1 MPENLLISNKKIDAG
16 RSQSDKTP
24 MKLGTC
30 YYPEHWPQDIWAGDV
45 ARMVDMGITH
55 VRIGE
60 FAWSRIEPS
69 RGNFQWEWLDTAI
82 EVLAAAGL
90 HITLCTPTATP
101 PKWLVDS
108 TPDMLAWTSDGQ
120 PRRFG
125 SRRHYCFSSE
135 SYRAESRR
143 ITEAVVKRYAAN
155 PAITSWQTDNEYG
168 CHDTVESYS
177 LMAEKAFQKW
187 LEDKYKTIDT
197 LNTAWGTVFWSQEYN
212 NFGQI
217 QFTDRTVTEANPAH
231 RLDFQRFS
239 SDQVISFN
247 KEQVD
252 IIRAHTKADIT
263 HNVMGHFTGFD
274 HYGLGKDIDITTW
287 DSYPLGFLDQ
297 EWWSDEQKLRWMR
310 SGHPDFAAFHHD
322 LYRSCSNGRWGV
334 MEQQPGPVNW
344 APNNPAPR
352 DGMVGLWALEAA
364 AHGAEYCSYFRW
376 RQAPFAQEQNHAGLY
391 DSNNNL
397 AQGGAEAKAAHDV
410 LKQLGNLKPHT
421 SKVAL
426 IFDYDAKWMFDIQPQ
441 GTGWHYE
448 KLCFEFYTVLRRLGL
463 SIDIISPHHDLT
475 GYALA
480 IAPSLPVIP
489 DNLFTRAK
497 ASNTKLF
504 FGPRSGSKTKDY
516 QLPSASPF
524 KSLTHIRSES
534 LRQGASLNINMDE
547 QFYRAKT
554 WRDFLETSETI
565 QASFEDGA
573 PAYIR
578 SESYDYLA
586 TWPQPKWLRAILRNI
601 LEDLNI
607 TTVWLPKDLRLRQT
621 ENLVFAFNYGVKNID
636 LTRFAPDADYVLG
649 GPTLTPAGLSV
660 WGAQTSTFT
669 IRSTKRSKTSSGV

>member
-1 MPENLLISNKKIDAG
+1 MPENAARSNKKIDAG
-16 RSQSDKTP
+16 ATQLDKRV

-30 YYPEHWPQDIWAGDV
+30 YYPEHWPEEMWEGDA
-45 ARMVDMGITH
+45 ARMLEMGITH

-69 RGNFQWEWLDTAI
+69 RENFEWGWLDKAI
-82 EVLAAAGL
+82 ETLADAGL
-90 HITLCTPTATP
+90 QITMCTPTATP

-108 TPDMLAWTSDGQ
+108 TPDMLAYTADGQ

-135 SYRAESRR
+135 TYRAESRR
-143 ITEAVVKRYAAN
+143 ITQAVVERYAAN

-177 LMAEKAFQKW
+177 PMAQTAFQAW
-187 LEDKYKTIDT
+187 LKNKYRTIDA
-197 LNTAWGTVFWSQEYN
+197 LNMAWGTVFWSQEYN
-212 NFGQI
+212 HFNQI
-217 QFTDRTVTEANPAH
+217 GFTDRTVTEANPAH

-263 HNVMGHFTGFD
+263 HNVMGHFTAFD
-274 HYGLGKDIDITTW
+274 HYRLGADIDVTTW
-287 DSYPLGFLDQ
+287 DSYPLGFMDQ
-297 EWWSDEQKLRWMR
+297 EWWTDAQKLRWMR

-322 LYRSCSNGRWGV
+322 LYRTCSKGRWGV

-410 LKQLGNLKPHT
+410 LEKLGELKPHQA
-421 SKVAL
+421 KVAL
-426 IFDYDAKWMFDIQPQ
+426 IFDYQAKWMFDIQPQ

-448 KLCFEFYTVLRRLGL
+448 KLCFEFYTTLRRLGL

-475 GYALA
+475 DYALA
-480 IAPSLPVIP
+480 VAPSLPVIP
-489 DNLFTRAK
+489 DDLFARAK

-504 FGPRSGSKTKDY
+504 FGPRSGSKTSDY
-516 QLPSASPF
+516 QIPKQSPF
-524 KSLTHIRSES
+524 EGLKHIRSES
-534 LRQGASLNINMDE
+534 LREGAVLDVDMDE
-547 QFYRAKT
+547 QFYRAKI
-554 WRDFLETSETI
+554 WRDFVQSEADI
-565 QASFEDGA
+565 CARFDDGF
-573 PAYIR
+573 PALIR
-578 SESYDYLA
+578 TERYDYLA
-586 TWPQPKWLRAILRNI
+586 AWPEPKWLRAILR
-601 LEDLNI
+601 D
-607 TTVWLPKDLRLRQT
+607 TVKAIGMNPLWLPKDLRFRRSA
-621 ENLVFAFNYGVKNID
+621 ECVFAFNYGAKEID
-636 LTRFAPDADYVLG
+636 LSRFAEGTRFIVGSEILP
-649 GPTLTPAGLSV
+649 P
-660 WGAQTSTFT
+660 AQTAIWTH
-669 IRSTKRSKTSSGV
+669 

>member
-1 MPENLLISNKKIDAG
+1 MPENTAYSNKKIDAEAH
-16 RSQSDKTP
+16 RFEKRD

-30 YYPEHWPQDIWAGDV
+30 YYPEHWPQEMWENDA
-45 ARMVDMGITH
+45 ARMVEIGITH

-69 RGNFQWEWLDTAI
+69 RGDFHWNWLDKAI
-82 EVLAAAGL
+82 EILADAGL
-90 HITLCTPTATP
+90 QITMCTPTATP
-101 PKWLVDS
+101 PKWLVDV
-108 TPDMLAWTSDGQ
+108 TPDMLAYTEDGQ

-143 ITEAVVKRYAAN
+143 ITEAVVTRYASN

-177 LMAEKAFQKW
+177 PMALKAFQAW
-187 LEDKYKTIDT
+187 LKDKYSTIEK
-197 LNTAWGTVFWSQEYN
+197 LNAAWGTVFWSQEYSR
-212 NFGQI
+212 FDQI

-263 HNVMGHFTGFD
+263 HNVMGHFTAFD
-274 HYGLGKDIDITTW
+274 HYELGDDIDITTW
-287 DSYPLGFLDQ
+287 DSYPLGFMDQ
-297 EWWSDEQKLRWMR
+297 EWWTDAQKLRWMR

-322 LYRSCSNGRWGV
+322 LYRACSNGRWGV

-410 LKQLGNLKPHT
+410 LDKLGELKPHQA
-421 SKVAL
+421 KVAL
-426 IFDYDAKWMFDIQPQ
+426 IFDYEAKWMFDIQPQ

-448 KLCFEFYTVLRRLGL
+448 KLCFEFYTTLRRLGL

-475 GYALA
+475 DYALVV
-480 IAPSLPVIP
+480 APSLPVIP
-489 DNLFTRAK
+489 DDLFARAK
-497 ASNTKLF
+497 ASKTKLF
-504 FGPRSGSKTKDY
+504 FGPRSGSKTSDY
-516 QLPSASPF
+516 QIPKQSPF
-524 KSLTHIRSES
+524 EGLKHIRSES
-534 LRQGASLNINMDE
+534 LREGAVLDVDMDE
-547 QFYRAKT
+547 QFYRAKI
-554 WRDFLETSETI
+554 WRDFVQTTQNRQAKFDDGFPAFI
-565 QASFEDGA
+565 QTQ
-573 PAYIR
+573 I
-578 SESYDYLA
+578 YDYLA
-586 TWPQPKWLRAILRNI
+586 AWPEPKWLRAILRSVVTELG
-601 LEDLNI
+601 LE
-607 TTVWLPKDLRLRQT
+607 TVWLPKDLRLRRSDDK
-621 ENLVFAFNYGVKNID
+621 VFAFNYGAKDTD
-636 LTRFAPDADYVLG
+636 LSRFAKDVEFIHGSYQLA
-649 GPTLTPAGLSV
+649 AASV
-660 WGAQTSTFT
+660 AIW
-669 IRSTKRSKTSSGV
+669 KTNA

>member
-1 MPENLLISNKKIDAG
+1 
-16 RSQSDKTP
+16 

-30 YYPEHWPQDIWAGDV
+30 YYPEHWPEDMWAGDA
-45 ARMVDMGITH
+45 ARMAEMGITH

-69 RGNFQWEWLDTAI
+69 RGDFQWSWLDKAV
-82 EVLAAAGL
+82 EVLAEAGL
-90 HITLCTPTATP
+90 QITMCTPTATP
-101 PKWLVDS
+101 PKWLVDD
-108 TPDMLAWTSDGQ
+108 TPDMLAWTSEGQ

-125 SRRHYCFSSE
+125 SRRHYCFSSKT
-135 SYRAESRR
+135 YRAESRR
-143 ITEAVVKRYAAN
+143 ITELLAARYGSN

-177 LMAEKAFQKW
+177 PMAENAFQLW
-187 LEDKYKTIDT
+187 LEKKYKTIGS
-197 LNTAWGTVFWSQEYN
+197 LNSAWGTVFWSQEYN

-252 IIRAHTKADIT
+252 IIRSHTKSDIT
-263 HNVMGHFTGFD
+263 HNVMGHFTAFD
-274 HYGLGKDIDITTW
+274 HYGLGADIDITTW

-297 EWWSDEQKLRWMR
+297 EWWTDPQKLRWMR
-310 SGHPDFAAFHHD
+310 SGHPDFAGFHHD
-322 LYRSCSNGRWGV
+322 LYRACSGGRWGV

-376 RQAPFAQEQNHAGLY
+376 RQAPFAQEQNHAGLF

-397 AQGGAEAKAAHDV
+397 AQGGIEAKTAHEI
-410 LKQLGNLKPHT
+410 LRRLGELDPHQA
-421 SKVAL
+421 KVAL
-426 IFDYDAKWMFDIQPQ
+426 IFDYETKWLFDIQPQ

-448 KLCFEFYTVLRRLGL
+448 KLCFEFYTVLRRMGL

-475 GYALA
+475 NYALA

-489 DNLFTRAK
+489 DDLFRRAK
-497 ASNTKLF
+497 TAKTKLF
-504 FGPRSGSKTKDY
+504 FGPRSGSKTIDY
-516 QLPSASPF
+516 QLPSQSPF
-524 KSLTHIRSES
+524 NGLKLIRSES
-534 LRQGASLNINMDE
+534 LRDGAILGVNMSE
-547 QFYRAKT
+547 QFYRAKI
-554 WRDFLETSETI
+554 WRDFVESSETT
-565 QASFEDGA
+565 QAQFDDGFA
-573 PAYIR
+573 AFVQ

-586 TWPQPKWLRAILRNI
+586 AWPETKWLRAILREV
-601 LEDLNI
+601 LQGLNI
-607 TTVWLPKDLRLRQT
+607 KTVWLPKDLRLRHT
-621 ENLVFAFNYGVKNID
+621 SDFVFAFNYGAKNID
-636 LTRFAPDADYVLG
+636 MKRFAPDVDYVSGEGEL
-649 GPTLTPAGLSV
+649 PPA
-660 WGAQTSTFT
+660 STA
-669 IRSTKRSKTSSGV
+669 IWRI

>member
-1 MPENLLISNKKIDAG
+1 MPENTAYSNKKIDAEAH
-16 RSQSDKTP
+16 RFEKRD

-30 YYPEHWPQDIWAGDV
+30 YYPEHWPQEMWENDA
-45 ARMVDMGITH
+45 ARMVEIGITH

-69 RGNFQWEWLDTAI
+69 RGDFHWNWLDKAI
-82 EVLAAAGL
+82 EILADAGL
-90 HITLCTPTATP
+90 QITMCTPTATP
-101 PKWLVDS
+101 PKWLVDV
-108 TPDMLAWTSDGQ
+108 TPDMLAYTEDGQ

-135 SYRAESRR
+135 TYRAESRR
-143 ITEAVVKRYAAN
+143 ITEAVVTRYASN

-177 LMAEKAFQKW
+177 PMALKAFQAW
-187 LEDKYKTIDT
+187 LKDKYSTIEK
-197 LNTAWGTVFWSQEYN
+197 LNAAWGTVFWSQEYSR
-212 NFGQI
+212 FDQI
-217 QFTDRTVTEANPAH
+217 QFTARTVTEANPAH

-263 HNVMGHFTGFD
+263 HNVMGHFTAFD
-274 HYGLGKDIDITTW
+274 HYELGDDIDITTW
-287 DSYPLGFLDQ
+287 DSYPLGFMDQ
-297 EWWSDEQKLRWMR
+297 EWWTEAQKLRWMR

-322 LYRSCSNGRWGV
+322 LYRACSNGRWGV

-410 LKQLGNLKPHT
+410 LDKLGELKPHQA
-421 SKVAL
+421 KVAL
-426 IFDYDAKWMFDIQPQ
+426 IFDYEAKWMFDIQPQ

-448 KLCFEFYTVLRRLGL
+448 KLCFEFYTTLRRLGL

-475 GYALA
+475 DYALA
-480 IAPSLPVIP
+480 VAPSLPVIP
-489 DNLFTRAK
+489 DDLFARAK
-497 ASNTKLF
+497 VSKTKLF
-504 FGPRSGSKTKDY
+504 FGPRSGSKTSDY
-516 QLPSASPF
+516 QIPKQSPF
-524 KSLTHIRSES
+524 EGLKHIRSES
-534 LRQGASLNINMDE
+534 LREGAVLDVDMDE
-547 QFYRAKT
+547 QFYRAKI
-554 WRDFLETSETI
+554 WRDFVQTTQNRQAKFDDGFPAFI
-565 QASFEDGA
+565 QTQN
-573 PAYIR
+573 
-578 SESYDYLA
+578 YDYLA
-586 TWPQPKWLRAILRNI
+586 AWPEPKWLRAILRSVVTELG
-601 LEDLNI
+601 LE
-607 TTVWLPKDLRLRQT
+607 TVWLPKDLRLRRSDDK
-621 ENLVFAFNYGVKNID
+621 VFAFNYGAKDTD
-636 LTRFAPDADYVLG
+636 LSRFAKDVEFIHGSYQLA
-649 GPTLTPAGLSV
+649 AASV
-660 WGAQTSTFT
+660 AIWKDNA
-669 IRSTKRSKTSSGV
+669 

>member
-1 MPENLLISNKKIDAG
+1 
-16 RSQSDKTP
+16 

-30 YYPEHWPQDIWAGDV
+30 YYPEHWPQEMWEGD
-45 ARMVDMGITH
+45 ARRMMDMGITH

-60 FAWSRIEPS
+60 FAWSRIEPTS
-69 RGNFQWEWLDTAI
+69 RNFEWDWLDNAI
-82 EVLAAAGL
+82 DILAAAGL
-90 HITLCTPTATP
+90 QITMCTATATP
-101 PKWLVDS
+101 PKWLVDA
-108 TPDMLAWTSDGQ
+108 TPDMLAFTADGQ

-135 SYRAESRR
+135 TYRAESRR
-143 ITEAVVKRYAAN
+143 ITKAVVERYAAN

-177 LMAEKAFQKW
+177 PWAENAFQKW
-187 LEDKYKTIDT
+187 LEAKYENIDA

-212 NFGQI
+212 RFDQI

-252 IIRAHTKADIT
+252 IIRAHTEADIT
-263 HNVMGHFTGFD
+263 HNVMGHFTAFD
-274 HYGLGKDIDITTW
+274 HYGLGADIDITTW
-287 DSYPLGFLDQ
+287 DSYPLGFMDQ
-297 EWWSDEQKLRWMR
+297 EWWTDAQKLRWMR

-322 LYRSCSNGRWGV
+322 LYRACSNGRWGV

-410 LKQLGNLKPHT
+410 LEKLGALKPHQA
-421 SKVAL
+421 KVAL
-426 IFDYDAKWMFDIQPQ
+426 IFDYEAKWMFDIQSQ

-448 KLCFEFYTVLRRLGL
+448 KLCFEFYTTLRRMGL
-463 SIDIISPHHDLT
+463 SVDIISPHHELE

-480 IAPSLPVIP
+480 VAPSLPILP
-489 DNLFTRAK
+489 ESLLERAEK
-497 ASNTKLF
+497 AGTKLF
-504 FGPRSGSKTKDY
+504 FGPRSGTKTKDY
-516 QLPSASPF
+516 QIPKTPSFPHIN
-524 KSLTHIRSES
+524 HIRSES
-534 LRQGASLNINMDE
+534 LRSGASLEIDMDE
-547 QFYRAKT
+547 QFYRAKV
-554 WRDFLETSETI
+554 WRDFIDSSEGI
-565 QASFEDGA
+565 QARFEDGL
-573 PAYIR
+573 PAFIQTQH
-578 SESYDYLA
+578 YDYLA
-586 TWPQPKWLRAILRNI
+586 AWPEPKWLRAILRRVLKEQNI
-601 LEDLNI
+601 E
-607 TTVWLPKDLRLRQT
+607 TVWLPKDLRIRRT
-621 ENLVFAFNYGVKNID
+621 EMAIFAFNYGAKDID
-636 LTRFAPDADYVLG
+636 LTRFIDSPNYIHGSHIL
-649 GPTLTPAGLSV
+649 PPA
-660 WGAQTSTFT
+660 STA
-669 IRSTKRSKTSSGV
+669 IWEAL

>member
-1 MPENLLISNKKIDAG
+1 MPENTAYSNKKIDAEAY
-16 RSQSDKTP
+16 RFEKRD

-30 YYPEHWPQDIWAGDV
+30 YYPEHWPQEMWEGDA
-45 ARMVDMGITH
+45 ARMVEIGMTH

-69 RGNFQWEWLDTAI
+69 RGDFHWNWIDKAI
-82 EVLAAAGL
+82 EILADAGL
-90 HITLCTPTATP
+90 QITMCTPTATP
-101 PKWLVDS
+101 PKWLVDETS
-108 TPDMLAWTSDGQ
+108 DMLAWTEDGQ

-143 ITEAVVKRYAAN
+143 ITTAVVERYGKH
-155 PAITSWQTDNEYG
+155 PSVTSWQTDNEYG

-177 LMAEKAFQKW
+177 PMALKAFQSW
-187 LEDKYKTIDT
+187 LEDKYSTIEK
-197 LNTAWGTVFWSQEYN
+197 LNAAWGTVFWSQEYT
-212 NFGQI
+212 NFNQI

-239 SDQVISFN
+239 SDQVINFN
-247 KEQVD
+247 KEQID

-263 HNVMGHFTGFD
+263 HNVMGHFTAFD
-274 HYGLGKDIDITTW
+274 HYELGADIDITTW
-287 DSYPLGFLDQ
+287 DSYPLGFMDQ
-297 EWWSDEQKLRWMR
+297 EWWMEAQKLRWMR

-322 LYRSCSNGRWGV
+322 LYRACSNGRWGV

-410 LKQLGNLKPHT
+410 LEKLGELKPHQA
-421 SKVAL
+421 KVAL
-426 IFDYDAKWMFDIQPQ
+426 IFDYQAKWMFDIQPQ

-448 KLCFEFYTVLRRLGL
+448 KLCFEFYTTLRRLGL

-475 GYALA
+475 DYALVV
-480 IAPSLPVIP
+480 APSLPVIP
-489 DNLFTRAK
+489 DDLFARAK

-504 FGPRSGSKTKDY
+504 FGPRSGSKTSDY
-516 QLPSASPF
+516 QIPKQSPF
-524 KSLTHIRSES
+524 EGLKHIRSES
-534 LRQGASLNINMDE
+534 LREGAVLDVDMDE
-547 QFYRAKT
+547 QFYRAKI
-554 WRDFLETSETI
+554 WRDFVQTTQNRQAKFDDGFPAFI
-565 QASFEDGA
+565 QTQN
-573 PAYIR
+573 
-578 SESYDYLA
+578 YDYLA
-586 TWPQPKWLRAILRNI
+586 AWPEPKWLRAILRSVVTELG
-601 LEDLNI
+601 LE
-607 TTVWLPKDLRLRQT
+607 TVWLPKDLRLRRSDDK
-621 ENLVFAFNYGVKNID
+621 VFAFNYGAKDTD
-636 LTRFAPDADYVLG
+636 LSRFAKDVEFIHGSYQLA
-649 GPTLTPAGLSV
+649 AASV
-660 WGAQTSTFT
+660 AIWKDNA
-669 IRSTKRSKTSSGV
+669 